1 MIQISHWSALVPLA
15 WLVWLGHRGKA
26 VPRAYWLI
34 AAGFGVSFVWD
45 IATLLTRGSWA
56 WSHIFAPA
64 QLGLFALA
72 CGSVFV
78 PILLVALASVPFG
91 LERPEVL
98 VTALGSTIVVYL
110 THQKIYGLSLALYCG
125 VGTIFYLLMSTEL
138 STGRFMWFWY
148 PYQGCRLS
156 AFGAFCWSAQRW
168 K

>member
-1 MIQISHWSALVPLA
+1 MSQIAHWSALVPLA
-15 WLVWLGHRGKA
+15 WLVWLGHRGKT
-26 VPRAYWLI
+26 VPIAYWLI
-34 AAGFGVSFVWD
+34 AAGFGISFVAD
-45 IATLLTRGSWA
+45 LVTLWTTWNWA
-56 WSHIFAPA
+56 VGHFYRPV
-64 QLGLFALA
+64 QLGLFILA
-72 CGSVFV
+72 TGAVF
-78 PILLVALASVPFG
+78 PAILLVAISSVPFG

-110 THQKIYGLSLALYCG
+110 THQKLYGLSLALYCG